1 MNVLMI
7 SGDKNILVE
16 GSSAHTRL
24 LLQRAQVDRLDVFVW
39 PHVHSLRQIREA
51 AAHGQYD
58 VITAQDPFWRGHLAW
73 HLSRTYHTKLNL
85 QVHTDLLA
93 EPWWR
98 RQWAYVQLRRA
109 TSIRVVSERAKLYL
123 AHLFP
128 EKKMTVLPIYIDI
141 LRFSSVIRRP
151 HAGKNILWIGRFEDE
166 KNPLEAMCVLRE
178 VLREVPDA
186 RLTMIG
192 EGSWRQ
198 RLLDAAA
205 NLPVTI
211 SLTWQDPLL
220 YLDTADVLLSTSKYE
235 SWGAVFIEAL
245 AAGVPVVAPDVGIAR
260 EAGATVVPRPWLA
273 AAVAQVLRSGT
284 RGVLQITLPTAAEWA
299 HAWRG
304 TLI

>member
-16 GSSAHTRL
+16 GSGAHARL

-39 PHVHSLRQIREA
+39 PHIHSFREIREA

-73 HLSRTYHTKLNL
+73 HLSRQYHTKLNV

-98 RQWAYVQLRRA
+98 RQWAYIQLRRA
-109 TSIRVVSERAKLYL
+109 TSIRVVSERARLHL
-123 AHLFP
+123 ARLLSG
-128 EKKMTVLPIYIDI
+128 KKIAVLPIYVDI
-141 LRFSSVIRRP
+141 SRFSSIIRRS
-151 HAGKNILWIGRFEDE
+151 HAGKNVLWIGRFEDE
-166 KNPLEAMCVLRE
+166 KNPLEAISVLQE

-192 EGSWRQ
+192 EGRWRQ
-198 RLLDAAA
+198 RLSDAAA
-205 NLPVTI
+205 NLPVTV

-235 SWGAVFIEAL
+235 SWGAVFVEAL

-260 EAGATVVPRPWLA
+260 EAGATVVPRSELA
-273 AAVAQVLRSGT
+273 AAVVQVLKSDT
-284 RGVLQITLPTAAEWA
+284 RGVLRIAVPTATEWA
-299 HAWRG
+299 HAWRE